1 MFEPGGGVMT
11 QQATVD
17 QPMNPLP
24 GMSTG
29 VPEAVR
35 KAFEIVVAPRSRTCA
50 GRFGQRF
57 SGTDEWTTT
66 SRRRGPRRSC
76 RSSRRWRR

>member
-1 MFEPGGGVMT
+1 MT
-11 QQATVD
+11 QQATVPD
-17 QPMNPLP
+17 LPMNPLP

-35 KAFEIVVAPRSRTCA
+35 KAFEIIVARTGSRTCA